1 MSRYLTEARHFFTVL
16 VLLGASACVRF
27 QPQPLAPDQARAT
40 FESRSLADPGLR
52 EFLSASLRRDFPAW
66 PLTEWDFDL
75 LAQAAL
81 YFHPGVEVS
90 RAQYQAAVAGV
101 LTAGGRPN
109 PTMTVTPEYNFSAV
123 NPVSP
128 WLPAVTWDL
137 PIETAGKRGHR
148 LNRAR
153 QLAEVAAYG
162 LTTAI
167 WQIRMNLRAAS
178 IDFLASEERA
188 ALIQTQSAR
197 QAEVVRLL
205 EARFQAGE
213 IAGVELAAPRNALNK
228 IKVDLIDLGRQRIEA
243 QSRLA
248 SAIGVPAQALE
259 GLSLRGGFG
268 GAGLNV
274 ASWKSAELVSIALR
288 HRTDLLA
295 LLAEYAA
302 AQAALQLEIARQYPD
317 IHLGTGYQWDQ
328 GEHKWSLGLTME
340 LPILNHNQ
348 GPIAEAQAR
357 RTEVQAR
364 FFALQSKI
372 IGEIE
377 GGFRSL
383 SFFAG
388 QIEATDAMLRLNE
401 ERAGSLQAA
410 FEKGEADRLDLAL
423 TGLEL
428 DNLKLQA
435 LEIRIKQKQAL
446 DAMENILQCPLEDW
460 PLADQ
465 TRLNPKPQA
474 PK

>member
-1 MSRYLTEARHFFTVL
+1 M
-16 VLLGASACVRF
+16 VLLVASACVRF
-27 QPQPLAPDQARAT
+27 QPQPLAPDQAREN
-40 FESRSLADPGLR
+40 FESRTLADPGLK
-52 EFLSASLRRDFPAW
+52 EFLSASLKRDFAAW
-66 PLTEWDFDL
+66 PLPEWDFDL

-101 LTAGGRPN
+101 RTAGGRLN
-109 PTMTVTPEYNFSAV
+109 PTVTVTPEYNFSAA
-123 NPVSP
+123 NPISP
-128 WLPAVTWDL
+128 WLPAVTWDI

-153 QLAEVAAYG
+153 QLADVAGYG
-162 LTTAI
+162 LATAI
-167 WQIRMNLRAAS
+167 WQIRMNLRTAL

-188 ALIQTQSAR
+188 ALLQTQGTR

-205 EARFQAGE
+205 EERFKAGE
-213 IAGVELAAPRNALNK
+213 IARVELAVPRNALNK
-228 IKVDLIDLGRQRIEA
+228 INVDLIDLARQRIET

-248 SAIGVPAQALE
+248 AALGVPASALE
-259 GLSLRGGFG
+259 ALSLRGGFG
-268 GAGLNV
+268 LAGLNLE
-274 ASWKSAELVSIALR
+274 SWKAGDLVNIGLR

-295 LLAEYAA
+295 LLAEYGA

-328 GEHKWSLGLTME
+328 GDHKWSLGLTME
-340 LPILNHNQ
+340 LPILNRNQ

-357 RTEVQAR
+357 RTEVRAR

-377 GGFRSL
+377 GGFRAL
-383 SFFAG
+383 SFFEG
-388 QIEATDAMLRLNE
+388 QLKATEGMLRINE
-401 ERAGSLQAA
+401 ERAESLQAS

-435 LEIRIKQKQAL
+435 LEIKIKQKQAI
-446 DAMENILQCPLEDW
+446 DTMENILQCPIENW
-460 PLADQ
+460 PPGGQ
-465 TRLNPKPQA
+465 TGLNPKPQA
-474 PK
+474 PE